1 MRVVNVEEP
10 LDGKSP
16 YVLVRTDGQVDPDV
30 EAFLDFLTVRLL
42 SPNTVR
48 AYAYDSLKLLRFLE
62 TRNLSVREFS
72 APLSVDFLH
81 WLRTQSSKRRV
92 QRLGVGVVAE
102 SGGRVLS
109 ARTCNRVLAGVST
122 FYEFLITAG
131 RYDAA
136 ENPLAKRLD
145 TAAARVPAR
154 YRPPLLTSAKQR
166 PIRRVLRL
174 KTVDPLPRPIPDD
187 VYLRLLEVM
196 PRLRDQALMELMWE
210 GGLRPG
216 EVLGLQ
222 FEDVQYGRRRIAVRT
237 RNTHPKGVRQK
248 SRRDR
253 MVDLYEDRG
262 LPALNRYVML
272 ERPQDVDCEYIFLVG
287 GKGSRRHE
295 PLSYN
300 GLFRMFTRA
309 ADRAGVRTP
318 WLTPHSL
325 RHTHA
330 TRMTELGMRELT
342 LSTRLG
348 HASPESTRV
357 YTRVSDHEV
366 LQDYQQALLGGAA
379 Q

>member
-1 MRVVNVEEP
+1 M
-10 LDGKSP
+10 
-16 YVLVRTDGQVDPDV
+16 
-30 EAFLDFLTVRLL
+30 
-42 SPNTVR
+42 
-48 AYAYDSLKLLRFLE
+48 
-62 TRNLSVREFS
+62 
-72 APLSVDFLH
+72 
-81 WLRTQSSKRRV
+81 

-216 EVLGLQ
+216 EVLGGLQ

-300 GLFRMFTRA
+300 GLFSA
-309 ADRAGVRTP
+309 C
-318 WLTPHSL
+318 
-325 RHTHA
+325 
-330 TRMTELGMRELT
+330 
-342 LSTRLG
+342 
-348 HASPESTRV
+348 SPERLIG
-357 YTRVSDHEV
+357 REC
-366 LQDYQQALLGGAA
+366 GRRG
-379 Q
+379 